1 MLNHLF
7 LLSVLHIQCGST
19 ALFNLVLKLLPAK
32 PFKRITGGRA
42 VVEPTTMFVVVHKT
56 KMVIINNVTEEEEN
70 LIVLDYQINY

>member
-1 MLNHLF
+1 
-7 LLSVLHIQCGST
+7 
-19 ALFNLVLKLLPAK
+19 LFNLALKLLPAR

-70 LIVLDYQINY
+70 LIVLSNY